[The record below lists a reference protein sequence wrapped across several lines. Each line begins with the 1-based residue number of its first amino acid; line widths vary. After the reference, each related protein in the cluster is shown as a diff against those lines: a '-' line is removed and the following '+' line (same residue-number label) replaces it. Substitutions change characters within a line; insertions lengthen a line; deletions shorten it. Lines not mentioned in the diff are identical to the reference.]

1 MIKLRTQSDRRIT
14 FAALILATVLLI
26 LGSAGAATAQRRPG
40 TGSAGTLEAGT
51 TIPVR
56 TVETISANSRNEQV
70 FSGVIDRDVVGRN
83 GSVAIPKGSEVELA
97 LKPASTD
104 QLTFDLVA
112 MTIDGQQYYP
122 VTESNR
128 LILARGRR
136 VPAQSL
142 LTFRLTQQFRP
153 RVAED
158 GYSPAYRAGLRA
170 GRSDA
175 DRNLRRNTQSGTWS
189 TPQDRRDYEAG
200 YNEGYDRTLASTE
213 GYTGVQSA
221 TPGYERGSVSIRGDN
236 NISWQAGEDA
246 RVYVQVDNEPFKLF
260 AEGRSGIQGAPW
272 IEPGHRY
279 LVVLQDLNGNE
290 IARDV
295 VDLRRSNRGRAR

>member
-1 MIKLRTQSDRRIT
+1 MIKLRTQSDWRIT
-14 FAALILATVLLI
+14 FAALTFATLFLI
-26 LGSAGAATAQRRPG
+26 LGSAGAATAQRRLG
-40 TGSAGTLEAGT
+40 TGSAGALEAGA

-56 TVETISANSRNEQV
+56 TIEMMSANSRNEQV
-70 FSGVIDRDVVGRN
+70 FSGVIDRDVADRN

-97 LKPASTD
+97 LRPASND

-112 MTIDGQQYYP
+112 ITIDGQQYTP
-122 VTESNR
+122 KTESNR

-142 LTFRLTQQFRP
+142 LTFRLIQPFRT
-153 RVAED
+153 RVVD
-158 GYSPAYRAGLRA
+158 NGSSPAYRAGLRA

-175 DRNLRRNTQSGTWS
+175 DRNLRRNTQSASWS

-213 GYTGVQSA
+213 GYTGGQNN
-221 TPGYERGSVSIRGDN
+221 TQGYDRGSVSIRGDN